1 MTAKE
6 NIGAMLNYIRFST
19 RKGENKTLI
28 EIRTGKDCRLD
39 AVIESVSYPFF
50 ECAYSLTA
58 EHGEEWLL
66 RIEDLHMEAWK
77 DIYMPKDI
85 LPDEDTENWE
95 VAYCEQGE
103 KEKKFVGRGVYPEN
117 WKEFLKIMDEIVP
130 TSIPGQINKITL
142 EYQRNV
148 RLIQKN
154 EEGTENE
161 TVNWD
166 YKEEMI
172 LDRYE
177 ETLTIR
183 QVIAPGRELTKT
195 YHMRDEIPE
204 LMDKCMEYLG
214 NLENTSG
221 PREPDSGEFKL
232 SLDCGASASRIVTG
246 TYNRRG
252 LPQGWDQFIREI
264 AGYIRFYESYED
276 ILNPYIYR
284 KGRRQGEQI
293 ICQVIFH
300 EGGQRHAYRTED
312 EDLEVGDQV
321 VVPAGPYHQEIPAK
335 IVAIDYYRTEDLPED
350 LKELEEIKKKLEE

>member
-1 MTAKE
+1 
-6 NIGAMLNYIRFST
+6 MLNYIRFST

-77 DIYMPKDI
+77 DIYMPKDV

-103 KEKKFVGRGVYPEN
+103 KEKKSVGRGVYPEN

-148 RLIQKN
+148 RFIQKN

-183 QVIAPGRELTKT
+183 QVIAPGRE
-195 YHMRDEIPE
+195 
-204 LMDKCMEYLG
+204 
-214 NLENTSG
+214 
-221 PREPDSGEFKL
+221 
-232 SLDCGASASRIVTG
+232 
-246 TYNRRG
+246 
-252 LPQGWDQFIREI
+252 
-264 AGYIRFYESYED
+264 
-276 ILNPYIYR
+276 
-284 KGRRQGEQI
+284 
-293 ICQVIFH
+293 
-300 EGGQRHAYRTED
+300 
-312 EDLEVGDQV
+312 
-321 VVPAGPYHQEIPAK
+321 
-335 IVAIDYYRTEDLPED
+335 
-350 LKELEEIKKKLEE
+350 

>member
-1 MTAKE
+1 
-6 NIGAMLNYIRFST
+6 MLNYIRFST

-28 EIRTGKDCRLD
+28 EIRTAKDCRLD

-66 RIEDLHMEAWK
+66 RIADLHMENWK
-77 DIYMPKDI
+77 EVYMPSDAI
-85 LPDEDTENWE
+85 PDEDDENWE

-103 KEKKFVGRGVYPEN
+103 KEKKSVGRGVYPDN

-148 RLIQKN
+148 RFTQKN
-154 EEGTENE
+154 EEGTQNE

-183 QVIAPGRELTKT
+183 QVIAPGRELTKE

-214 NLENTSG
+214 KLIPIITSSLLIRTICSNNSLE
-221 PREPDSGEFKL
+221 L
-232 SLDCGASASRIVTG
+232 LV
-246 TYNRRG
+246 
-252 LPQGWDQFIREI
+252 
-264 AGYIRFYESYED
+264 
-276 ILNPYIYR
+276 
-284 KGRRQGEQI
+284 
-293 ICQVIFH
+293 
-300 EGGQRHAYRTED
+300 
-312 EDLEVGDQV
+312 
-321 VVPAGPYHQEIPAK
+321 
-335 IVAIDYYRTEDLPED
+335 
-350 LKELEEIKKKLEE
+350 